1 MQSRVEMNDEYIAL
15 DCALLACRETG
26 IEARLRKIKRSQNGK
41 GVNTKME
48 LNIQA
53 PKPNGNSNGHM
64 PLTRKS
70 RPVKADYVHSTHIS
84 IFDPNKY
91 MLKLPKTKKIVGDN
105 GMVRWEKTETDYLPV
120 AARIAW
126 FRKDHPYWSIMTK
139 VEKWGDKAVVMKA
152 TIKDMLGTVIATAR
166 KKETEIGFPDYIEKA
181 ETGAIGRALAMC
193 GYGTLQAPEFDE
205 QDRLADAPV
214 EKQNAN

>member
-1 MQSRVEMNDEYIAL
+1 
-15 DCALLACRETG
+15 
-26 IEARLRKIKRSQNGK
+26 
-41 GVNTKME
+41 ME
-48 LNIQA
+48 LNIET
-53 PKPNGNSNGHM
+53 PKLNGDNNGRM
-64 PLTRKS
+64 LLTKKS
-70 RPVKADYVHSTHIS
+70 RSIKTDSFNNGHIS

-91 MLKLPKTKKIVGDN
+91 MLKLPKTKKIIGDN
-105 GMVRWEKTETDYLPV
+105 GMVKWEKTETDYLPV

-126 FRKDHPYWSIMTK
+126 FRREHPLWSIITK

-152 TIKDMLGTVIATAR
+152 VIKDMLGTVIATAR

-205 QDRLADAPV
+205 QERLADATV
-214 EKQNAN
+214 EKNAN

>member
-1 MQSRVEMNDEYIAL
+1 ME
-15 DCALLACRETG
+15 
-26 IEARLRKIKRSQNGK
+26 QNLQ
-41 GVNTKME
+41 T
-48 LNIQA
+48 
-53 PKPNGNSNGHM
+53 PKTNGNGNGH
-64 PLTRKS
+64 LVETRKS
-70 RPVKADYVHSTHIS
+70 QSVKTGSNSEVHHS

-91 MLKLPKTKKIVGDN
+91 MLKLPKTKKITLDN
-105 GMVRWEKTETDYLPV
+105 GMVKWEKTETDYLPV

-126 FRKDHPYWSIMTK
+126 FRKDHPYWSITTK

-152 TIKDMLGTVIATAR
+152 IIKDMTGSIIATAR
-166 KKETEIGFPDYIEKA
+166 KKETEVGFPDYIEKA

-214 EKQNAN
+214 EKAKNAN

>member
-1 MQSRVEMNDEYIAL
+1 MEVNI
-15 DCALLACRETG
+15 ET
-26 IEARLRKIKRSQNGK
+26 
-41 GVNTKME
+41 
-48 LNIQA
+48 
-53 PKPNGNSNGHM
+53 PKTNGNSNGH
-64 PLTRKS
+64 LLITRKS
-70 RPVKADYVHSTHIS
+70 RPVKADSIQNAHIS

-126 FRKDHPYWSIMTK
+126 FRQDHQYWSIITR
-139 VEKWGDKAVVMKA
+139 VEKWGVKAVVMKA
-152 TIKDMLGTVIATAR
+152 IIKDVTGQVIATAR
-166 KKETEIGFPDYIEKA
+166 KKETEIGFPDFIEKA

-214 EKQNAN
+214 EKKNAN

>member
-1 MQSRVEMNDEYIAL
+1 
-15 DCALLACRETG
+15 
-26 IEARLRKIKRSQNGK
+26 
-41 GVNTKME
+41 ME
-48 LNIQA
+48 LNIQT
-53 PKPNGNSNGHM
+53 PKTNGKGNEH
-64 PLTRKS
+64 LVVTKKS
-70 RPVKADYVHSTHIS
+70 RFIKTDSLHNGHIS

-91 MLKLPKTKKIVGDN
+91 MLKLPKTKKVTLDN
-105 GMVRWEKTETDYLPV
+105 GMVKWEKTETDYLPV

-126 FRKDHPYWSIMTK
+126 FRKDHPYWSIITK
-139 VEKWGDKAVVMKA
+139 IVQLANKAVVMKA
-152 TIKDMLGTVIATAR
+152 IIKDMTGSIIATAR

-214 EKQNAN
+214 EKAKSKE

>member
-1 MQSRVEMNDEYIAL
+1 MEVNI
-15 DCALLACRETG
+15 ET
-26 IEARLRKIKRSQNGK
+26 
-41 GVNTKME
+41 
-48 LNIQA
+48 
-53 PKPNGNSNGHM
+53 PKTNGNSNGH
-64 PLTRKS
+64 LLITRKS
-70 RPVKADYVHSTHIS
+70 RPVKDDSLNNAHIS

-126 FRKDHPYWSIMTK
+126 FRKDHPYWSIVTR
-139 VEKWGDKAVVMKA
+139 VEKWGDKAVIMKA
-152 TIKDMLGTVIATAR
+152 IIKDMQGSVIATAR
-166 KKETEIGFPDYIEKA
+166 KKETEVGFPDYIEKA

-205 QDRLADAPV
+205 QNRLADAPI
-214 EKQNAN
+214 EKTKTLN